1 MSTTFKRPMFRR
13 GGNVGN
19 GIMTGIRE
27 NFAEAGSTAERLAKI
42 AAKYPS
48 TAVDPLSQFLIQG
61 GINLVGQPESGG
73 GVLADAARAFKEP
86 TGQLFAGLAKKGEM
100 ERDLAI
106 QGEVLDIEKQ
116 IALAKGKKG
125 YEAETRPS
133 QFKFLIESYNEAG
146 GLKKAQAENIANF
159 RLNAIEQGKKYFDL
173 AYIYNPKKS
182 GANTYDVRSQYESDK
197 SSVPDGAVF
206 FDATTSRAFQRKGN
220 EFIEIDQFTLRPI
233 ENVDGTE

>member
-1 MSTTFKRPMFRR
+1 MSITFKRPMFRR

-27 NFAEAGSTAERLAKI
+27 NFAEAGSTAEKLAKI

-61 GINLVGQPESGG
+61 GLNLVSQPSTG
-73 GVLADAARAFKEP
+73 GVLADIASAAKGP
-86 TGQLFAGLAKKGEM
+86 TEQLFAGLAKKGEM

-159 RLNAIEQGKKYFDL
+159 RLNALEQGKKYFDL

-182 GANTYDVRSQYESDK
+182 GATSYDVRSQYDSDK
-197 SSVPDGAVF
+197 TSVPDGAVF

-220 EFIEIDQFTLRPI
+220 EFIQIDQFTLQPI